1 LYNLP
6 QMNVTNVKSLLLEL
20 AGIILVALVI
30 VGISKVTLSYSIV
43 DGTSMDPTLQNE
55 QRLLVNKISYMFGE
69 PQRGDI
75 IVFPPP
81 AQYSYE
87 NDFIKRI
94 VGLPGESVEVKADG
108 TVYINDQPLSEPYVV
123 YPKAFPVAKVY
134 VPEGQY
140 YVMGD
145 NRVVSLDSRY
155 GFFVAREDIVGE
167 AWLSIW
173 PLGEFHFLAVLPI
186 LLIMKRD

>member
-1 LYNLP
+1 LP
-6 QMNVTNVKSLLLEL
+6 QMNAANLKSLLMEL

-30 VGISKVTLSYSIV
+30 FGISKVTLSYSIV
-43 DGTSMDPTLQNE
+43 DGSSMDPTLKDE
-55 QRLLVNKISYMFGE
+55 QRLLVNKLAYLFGE

-81 AQYSYE
+81 EQYSYE

-94 VGLPGESVEVKADG
+94 IGLPGDSVEVKEDG

-123 YPKAFPVAKVY
+123 YPYAFPTAKVY

-155 GFFVAREDIVGE
+155 GFFVAREDIVGK
-167 AWLSIW
+167 AWVSVW
-173 PLGEFHFLAVLPI
+173 PLGEFHFLSVLPI